1 MLFRSYLGY
10 DFGERYSHGL
20 NDAAAVKAVENG
32 ATLTDLSDQLI
43 ERVREHADE
52 RHNAGWGCVMATSSD
67 FALDYEV
74 LGGADIPVVEDFAFP
89 SLNFSSALSRGLYR
103 QHGLPLW
110 GSHLAHEHYA
120 WLPNSDSH
128 RYDML
133 RASMYLKYM
142 AGSKMIINESG
153 NWFVEH
159 TLAPDSP
166 KLKLPQDARERFGVI
181 DWGDARRIL
190 EEDPESLRPYLEEA
204 RPYFPSV
211 NYESP
216 VCRKYRQIISDF
228 WNFVKENGTPG
239 GQPQSSVALA
249 KGNNDLTGARYNHD
263 YALCGLYDVAAKN
276 PSWFQ
281 GAPERGWKIEI
292 GRAHV

>member
-1 MLFRSYLGY
+1 MCIRDRHRDRFDAGLVRFIREAKKRGIYTALIYTEAAPGQIAEMSRVGGEYYLGY

-52 RHNAGWGCVMATSSD
+52 RHHAGWGCVMATSSD

-89 SLNFSSALSRGLYR
+89 SLNFSSAISRGLYR

-142 AGSKMIINESG
+142 AGSKMLINESG

-190 EEDPESLRPYLEEA
+190 ELSL
-204 RPYFPSV
+204 
-211 NYESP
+211 
-216 VCRKYRQIISDF
+216 IHI
-228 WNFVKENGTPG
+228 
-239 GQPQSSVALA
+239 
-249 KGNNDLTGARYNHD
+249 
-263 YALCGLYDVAAKN
+263 
-276 PSWFQ
+276 
-281 GAPERGWKIEI
+281 
-292 GRAHV
+292 